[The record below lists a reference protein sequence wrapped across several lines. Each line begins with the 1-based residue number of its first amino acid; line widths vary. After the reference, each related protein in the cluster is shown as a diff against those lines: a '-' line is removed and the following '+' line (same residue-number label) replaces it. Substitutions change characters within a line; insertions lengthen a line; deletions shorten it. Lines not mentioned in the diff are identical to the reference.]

1 MNFFKVILEEAKAV
15 FSNGVILLIVLG
27 GSLLYALLYP
37 TPYKNDVIR
46 NQSIAVVDMDKS
58 SASRELIFFISALPQ
73 VKIEYVLSSQNQA
86 KELLLENKIFG
97 YLTISE
103 GFEAN
108 LHKGV
113 PSYLG
118 YIANASYFSAYGTIV
133 EALNSAAN
141 ALGDQVKIK
150 MKTLQTQHLSNDA
163 NLLAKESIPL
173 FNISVGYLNYA
184 LAAVLIFI
192 LHQTAIGGTML
203 IGAFQNSAKN
213 PLAYY
218 SKASVVKL
226 VVARFLVFGIT
237 YFVLFLLFF
246 GFFFKLYHINVQA
259 NWIDFWCFA
268 FAFLFATL
276 ALGIF
281 LGFLIKDS
289 ALPTQIVLVSSLPI
303 VFLLGFIWP
312 IDLIPDFLRNIAKI
326 IPAYHGI
333 NGFLRLNQMG
343 AELDQIMS
351 EFFWLLALGVIFS
364 SLAIVY
370 KTLQRSKTTQKT
382 KR

>member
-1 MNFFKVILEEAKAV
+1 MNFFRVVLEEAKAV
-15 FSNGVILLIVLG
+15 FSNGVVLLIVLG
-27 GSLLYALLYP
+27 GSLMYALLYP

-46 NQSIAVVDMDKS
+46 NQKIAIVDMDRS
-58 SASRELIFFISALPQ
+58 SASRELIFFVSALPQ
-73 VKIEYVLSSQNQA
+73 VEIEYVLSSQKKA
-86 KELLLENKIFG
+86 KELLLKNEIFG
-97 YLTISE
+97 YLVISE
-103 GFEAN
+103 DFEAN

-113 PSYLG
+113 PNYLG
-118 YIANASYFSAYGTIV
+118 YIANASYFSAYGAIV

-150 MKTLQTQHLSNDA
+150 MKTLQTQHLSQEA
-163 NLLAKESIPL
+163 NPLVKKSIPL
-173 FNISVGYLNYA
+173 FNVSVGYLNYA

-203 IGAFQNSAKN
+203 IGAFQNSIKD

-218 SKASVVKL
+218 SQASVFKL
-226 VVARFLVFGIT
+226 VLARFLVFGMT
-237 YFVLFLLFF
+237 YFFLFLLFF
-246 GFFFKLYHINVQA
+246 GFFFKLYHISVQA

-281 LGFLIKDS
+281 LGFVIKDS
-289 ALPTQIVLVSSLPI
+289 ALPTQIVLISSLPI
-303 VFLLGFIWP
+303 IFLLGFIWP
-312 IDLIPDFLRNIAKI
+312 IDLIPDFLKNIAQF

-343 AELDQIMS
+343 AELDQIMPH
-351 EFFWLLALGVIFS
+351 FFWLLALGVVFS
-364 SLAIVY
+364 FLAILY
-370 KTLQRSKTTQKT
+370 KVLERSKNKF
-382 KR
+382 